1 MTTTTWTVGPLDCA
15 PHEGDHTNCVKVV
28 HWQCTG
34 TDGEFTGSVYA
45 TCSLPEPIADYIPY
59 EDLTLEQVLGW
70 MWENGV
76 DKEAT
81 EAAVLAQIETLK
93 NPPIIRPP
101 LPWSNVPT
109 EPEEEA

>member
-1 MTTTTWTVGPLDCA
+1 MTTWNISQLDVKPA
-15 PHEGDHTNCVKVV
+15 EGDLTDVVITAHWDCVASE
-28 HWQCTG
+28 
-34 TDGEFTGSVYA
+34 DGYSGRVYGSCSFPAPEDDFT
-45 TCSLPEPIADYIPY
+45 PFE
-59 EDLTLEQVLGW
+59 ELTLEQVLGW
-70 MWENGV
+70 MWDNGV
-76 DKEAT
+76 DKDAT